1 MWSAGGESPSGRR
14 CWRTAWERG
23 ERDTFTSAFTS
34 VLIACRPLRK
44 TSTSPRSLTS
54 AGESRR
60 ESTHLLVD
68 LAEDGEVGRGVQ
80 LGVERERRVAF
91 GAGTAVGPA
100 LLVDGAVEDWEGGEG
115 EGFGAPKTPSEG
127 GLPTG
132 GGGEE

>member
-1 MWSAGGESPSGRR
+1 M
-14 CWRTAWERG
+14 
-23 ERDTFTSAFTS
+23 
-34 VLIACRPLRK
+34 LIACRPLRK

-54 AGESRR
+54 VGESRY

-115 EGFGAPKTPSEG
+115 EWYW
-127 GLPTG
+127 
-132 GGGEE
+132 

>member
-115 EGFGAPKTPSEG
+115 ERYW
-127 GLPTG
+127 
-132 GGGEE
+132 